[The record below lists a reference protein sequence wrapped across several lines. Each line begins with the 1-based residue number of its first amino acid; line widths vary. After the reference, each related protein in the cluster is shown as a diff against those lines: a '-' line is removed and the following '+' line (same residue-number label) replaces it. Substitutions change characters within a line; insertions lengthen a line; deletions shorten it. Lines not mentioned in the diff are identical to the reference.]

1 MPNPF
6 PLTLLGM
13 MAMLGPQAIN
23 FGISVGGGEAYL
35 LPNIGARGTFHMH
48 WLMMVSV
55 VFESALVYECIK
67 YSMNTGRSFFA
78 ATVDLSPKGFWPWYW
93 SIITLLVAGWPAWMA
108 GAAIAAQRFTGISTQ
123 TLLPGSTLPPQY
135 IWAVIALLLVLVVF
149 YLSDR
154 TYDFLQRF
162 FLFIMFANIIL
173 VVLIV
178 AIAAKPRDYWDVL
191 MGMLG
196 ITFLTQGGY
205 PKQLPLTDA
214 LALFGQPGGSIMY
227 VSFWVIGAGF
237 AMGKFAGQV
246 TGPLRPP
253 ENVSAE
259 ELRWDTSDAGERRKM
274 KQWVKLGG
282 YSLFLWWAFIGGI
295 IMVYLYSVAGYAYL
309 HPEFLRTGKV
319 PTGADVAVQMATVA
333 GGVLGGMA
341 GWLMLLFIMVTLY
354 DAQFPLYDTFIGRTT
369 TDAIAATRLRQGRV
383 NDFFHNL
390 LPVGLREP
398 AVPLL
403 VLRGRDGDRPGRVLD
418 GAADLAVHHLAGRL
432 GLLPDQPGD
441 RVHPD
446 HADQQPAA
454 PSGVPRRQGQHG
466 PAPSRDGGP
475 VGGRCHLAVRR
486 RPGGDHPPLAGGRL
500 GKIGGGRRGPL
511 RAFLK
516 HLLRPRSPIRQSE
529 SSAS

>member
-1 MPNPF
+1 MAEAMAPSRPAVAPDARPMHKVPNPF
-6 PLTLLGM
+6 PLTMVGM

-55 VFESALVYECIK
+55 VFEAALVYECIK

-78 ATVDLSPKGFWPWYW
+78 ATMDLKPRGFWPWYW
-93 SIITLLVAGWPAWMA
+93 SIITLLVAGWPAWMG
-108 GAAIAAQRFTGISTQ
+108 GAAVAAERFTGISTQ
-123 TLLPGSTLPPQY
+123 TLLPGSTLPKQY
-135 IWAVIALLLVLVVF
+135 IWAVIALVAVLAVF

-162 FLFIMFANIIL
+162 FLFIMFGNIIL
-173 VVLIV
+173 VVLIT

-205 PKQLPLTDA
+205 PAQLPLTDA

-253 ENVSAE
+253 ENVTVE

-274 KQWVKLGG
+274 HQWVKLGG
-282 YSLFLWWAFIGGI
+282 YSLFLWWGFIGGI

-309 HPEFLRTGKV
+309 HPEFLKTGKV
-319 PTGADVAVQMATVA
+319 PAGAEVAVQMATVA

-354 DAQFPLYDTFIGRTT
+354 DAQFPIYDTFIGRTT

-383 NDFFHNL
+383 NNFFHHL
-390 LPVGLREP
+390 LPAGLRN
-398 AVPLL
+398 
-403 VLRGRDGDRPGRVLD
+403 RPYRFWYFV
-418 GAADLAVHHLAGRL
+418 VVTVVVLAGLWMVLQTSPFIIWLAGSVAYLINQGIGCIQIMRINNRRL
-432 GLLPDQPGD
+432 HPEFHVGRINMVLLP
-441 RVHPD
+441 
-446 HADQQPAA
+446 
-454 PSGVPRRQGQHG
+454 
-466 PAPSRDGGP
+466 
-475 VGGRCHLAVRR
+475 LATVARWSAVA
-486 RPGGDHPPLAGGRL
+486 LWLYAGGLAEIIRRWQA
-500 GKIGGGRRGPL
+500 GG
-511 RAFLK
+511 
-516 HLLRPRSPIRQSE
+516 
-529 SSAS
+529 